1 MLDELFDKDP
11 NTNKKGII
19 VLSAFISAIVGIA
32 YSYHTYEKIDWLGVV
47 LSVIIFTPI
56 WVLIIQDLTKK

>member
-1 MLDELFDKDP
+1 MLGEFFDNDP

-32 YSYHTYEKIDWLGVV
+32 YSYLTYEEIDWLGVI
-47 LSVIIFTPI
+47 LSVVMFTPI
-56 WVLIIQDLTKK
+56 WILIIQSLTKK

>member
-1 MLDELFDKDP
+1 MLDEFFDNDP

-32 YSYHTYEKIDWLGVV
+32 YSYHTYEEI
-47 LSVIIFTPI
+47 
-56 WVLIIQDLTKK
+56 